1 MLAERAVN
9 KGLKIKMDSSGEVET
24 HRGRCVEGLGVRGIQ
39 TQVRYFTLETQLLGL
54 LTVLGQNAGLAIEYP
69 TTQVTHTHVILRHTA
84 HARYAGISA
93 WLWLLEV
100 LISTAKYIEGW

>member
-9 KGLKIKMDSSGEVET
+9 KGLKIKMGSSGEVET

-54 LTVLGQNAGLAIEYP
+54 LTVLDP